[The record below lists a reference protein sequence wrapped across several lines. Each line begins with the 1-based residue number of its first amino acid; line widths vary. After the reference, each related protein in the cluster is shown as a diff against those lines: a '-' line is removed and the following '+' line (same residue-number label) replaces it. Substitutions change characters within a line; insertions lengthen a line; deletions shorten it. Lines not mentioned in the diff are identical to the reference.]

1 MSYIPLKLDACIRNL
16 YTNLVTNSEV
26 SKGSSMGGS
35 RKKFRGGGGEPNTV
49 GIKVAQLNVLLELQL
64 KTSLVMSQIPA

>member
-26 SKGSSMGGS
+26 SKGSFMGGS
-35 RKKFRGGGGEPNTV
+35 RKKFRGGGGGRTKHSGHKSCSV
-49 GIKVAQLNVLLELQL
+49 KCF
-64 KTSLVMSQIPA
+64 T